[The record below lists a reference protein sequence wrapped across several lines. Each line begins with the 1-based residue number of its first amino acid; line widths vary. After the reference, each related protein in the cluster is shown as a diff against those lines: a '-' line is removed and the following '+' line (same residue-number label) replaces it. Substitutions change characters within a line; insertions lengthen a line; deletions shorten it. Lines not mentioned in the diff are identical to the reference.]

1 MKRTKKYY
9 IRWDGNVS
17 PNGSIAYVLSHLIWS
32 SDKLWRYDIVCIC
45 YDKFCGCFILKWNNF
60 QAIYPSS
67 VELSEKEKLN
77 ICYLAFPDSNSG
89 CIGDT
94 QFHIRLRV
102 APATKNTL
110 LNTELQRFSSQCVT
124 TQRPDLGHYWGFVYF
139 RQMKD
144 TSLPRGYFQKVW
156 NYIKRLWTH
165 I

>member
-1 MKRTKKYY
+1 M
-9 IRWDGNVS
+9 
-17 PNGSIAYVLSHLIWS
+17 
-32 SDKLWRYDIVCIC
+32 LWPV
-45 YDKFCGCFILKWNNF
+45 ILKQHIL
-60 QAIYPSS
+60 QAIYPST

-110 LNTELQRFSSQCVT
+110 LNPELQRFSMQCVT

-144 TSLPRGYFQKVW
+144 TSLPRGYFQKVHQW
-156 NYIKRLWTH
+156 IPLLIELLLFIFFASFLFSRLFCCLDCRLLIYFMKYWEK
-165 I
+165 

>member
-1 MKRTKKYY
+1 MATTLRMDSLHMRCDIWLRAWTGDGGTLCLRLWLWYNVVASYTKTLK
-9 IRWDGNVS
+9 N
-17 PNGSIAYVLSHLIWS
+17 IW
-32 SDKLWRYDIVCIC
+32 
-45 YDKFCGCFILKWNNF
+45 F
-60 QAIYPSS
+60 QAIYPST

-110 LNTELQRFSSQCVT
+110 LNPELQRFSMQCAT
-124 TQRPDLGHYWGFVYF
+124 NQRPDMGHYWGFVYF

-144 TSLPRGYFQKVW
+144 TSLPRGYFQKV
-156 NYIKRLWTH
+156 H
-165 I
+165 